1 MNKVT
6 ILLFASLRDAAG
18 RRTLGL
24 ALPSGATVADLKEA
38 LVAEHPALAPWLE
51 AVKVA
56 VDHEYAGEG
65 DVIPENA
72 EIALI
77 PPVSGG

>member
-6 ILLFASLRDAAG
+6 ILLFASLRDAVG
-18 RRTLGL
+18 RRTIDL
-24 ALPSGATVADLKEA
+24 ALPPGATVADLKQA
-38 LVAEHPALAPWLE
+38 LLAEYPALAPWLE
-51 AVKVA
+51 SVKVA
-56 VDHEYAGEG
+56 VDHEYAGGEQA
-65 DVIPENA
+65 IPENA